1 MDDSLQFSRN
11 FRIYNAEAPPEN
23 LASDGM
29 EPFGTI
35 LIQSTSRPSAN
46 LLTNF

>member
-1 MDDSLQFSRN
+1 MGDSLQFFQN

-23 LASDGM
+23 LASDEM

-35 LIQSTSRPSAN
+35 LNQSASRVH
-46 LLTNF
+46 T